1 MCFLIS
7 IQIQRLWLW
16 FSLHPKMILKYNWL
30 GGLKKFLG
38 LWNMGSVD
46 LPFLGWKFLVWTFL
60 EIFSFC
66 LQTLLCH
73 FHIKTSWTG
82 ANHMQMTRMS
92 IRLSLLAELS
102 WFCFQADKERMIWES
117 SSGLQRFFG
126 SCLPWWNLFWVW
138 WFGFICISHS
148 LLYLSTCWTLHPC
161 HYNCNIK
168 LFQAP
173 CNKAWPIQLYWA

>member
-102 WFCFQADKERMIWES
+102 WFCFQANKERMIWES
-117 SSGLQRFFG
+117 SSGA
-126 SCLPWWNLFWVW
+126 SEVFWVLFTLMEPFLGLMI
-138 WFGFICISHS
+138 WFHLHLPFTFISEYLLDIAS
-148 LLYLSTCWTLHPC
+148 LPL
-161 HYNCNIK
+161 
-168 LFQAP
+168 
-173 CNKAWPIQLYWA
+173 